1 MRDKK
6 DEKLNELFREFAE
19 SGKMPDERVTQSA
32 KQILECPETVPELAL
47 APATAGARGGSPFTA
62 RRKQQIILVG
72 VIMLAALLVVF
83 YLLSRFFASASNIVL
98 DWSQLYKITDGDTY
112 ENKDFVPFVQE
123 NTVTHYDEFGLSEES
138 PYYEEYAGDVILYYV
153 QYQSYGVTVDML
165 IEIDGF
171 TLDELGG
178 YQEIE
183 DDYEVDDIVLYIEL
197 DDIAERTYV
206 YFAFDTYQYYLEI
219 HTIDM
224 DLLYPILEEVV
235 LSF

>member
-1 MRDKK
+1 MFNH
-6 DEKLNELFREFAE
+6 LL
-19 SGKMPDERVTQSA
+19 G
-32 KQILECPETVPELAL
+32 L
-47 APATAGARGGSPFTA
+47 APAVAGARGGAPFTA

-219 HTIDM
+219 HTIDI